1 MRMLP
6 VSSIFILQPAPIC
19 SLNSAVFGSRKGFSK
34 PFTPILKKGD
44 SVCLFTSLFTHGIF
58 QDLTSS
64 SINFY
69 KGGLKSGHQVWLLS
83 ITTSTCHLRSSLQP
97 CPVDFSLISLRNCAV
112 AVPKIGVML
121 LHAPGGISPPS
132 TTRWTKRRRLSF
144 AFLERSAPRLTGSI
158 RSARAE
164 GKGSFAVLRQ
174 MKGSR
179 IRRRKLDSR
188 FRKAISSSSFPLACG
203 CLPVAKVPMQAR
215 FCIPRSVAVAAR

>member
-1 MRMLP
+1 MHGLCELLTAP
-6 VSSIFILQPAPIC
+6 VTPAPARHRRAAEC
-19 SLNSAVFGSRKGFSK
+19 PDCEPDNRLPLSLYR
-34 PFTPILKKGD
+34 
-44 SVCLFTSLFTHGIF
+44 
-58 QDLTSS
+58 
-64 SINFY
+64 
-69 KGGLKSGHQVWLLS
+69 GGLKSGHQVWLLS

-144 AFLERSAPRLTGSI
+144 AFLERSAPRFTGSI

-164 GKGSFAVLRQ
+164 GKGFVLRSPSNERVTNSAAAAQ
-174 MKGSR
+174 IGFSVSKSDF
-179 IRRRKLDSR
+179 LLLL
-188 FRKAISSSSFPLACG
+188 PACG